1 MIRFRDFITDDE
13 MVCEKFKNFI
23 GPDSVLQKAK
33 YADEVYAM
41 LNKAYAKIGGIK
53 GSGFGSP
60 KEMVA
65 KIPFWKLGF
74 QKGELKIVML
84 FKDKGGRKVVA
95 LGTDGT
101 KEARKMLA
109 NALHHDLNRAFKE
122 FSDGIW
128 KFSRKFI
135 GDEVLLKFVIPVS
148 KVKKIM
154 KGKEILTMDEVPDE
168 AKGDIVGNDPFY
180 KYYYGRSIG
189 GEIHVKI
196 MMGTDGLPIKEK

>member
-1 MIRFRDFITDDE
+1 MISFKNFKPDDLN
-13 MVCEKFKNFI
+13 EKFKNFI
-23 GPDSVLQKAK
+23 GPNSVNQKNK

-41 LNKAYAKIGGIK
+41 LNKAYAKIGGVK
-53 GSGFGSP
+53 GSGFESA
-60 KEMVA
+60 KAMTH

-74 QKGELKIVML
+74 MKDELKIVML
-84 FKDKGGRKVVA
+84 FKDTGGRKLVA

-109 NALHHDLNRAFKE
+109 SALKSDLNRAYKE

-135 GDEVLLKFVIPVS
+135 GDAVLLQFVVPVS
-148 KVKKIM
+148 KVRELLKK
-154 KGKEILTMDEVPDE
+154 KTILDMDQVPDE
-168 AKGDIVGNDPFY
+168 FKGDIVRNDPFY
-180 KYYYGRSIG
+180 KYYYGREIG

-196 MMGTDGLPIKEK
+196 MIGTDGLPIES